1 MPSSSFF
8 TAGTSVKGQESNI
21 TILTRLNCAHG
32 LADLATRKYKS
43 AAKHFLSAN
52 LDHCDIPDLMSTANV
67 ATYGGICALATFD
80 RAELQKQ
87 VISSSSFKLFLELD
101 PLLREVQICRMGYC
115 IYVSD
120 VSVNF
125 ENPIHKLVA
134 FRSSSIFT
142 RASTAS
148 A

>member
-1 MPSSSFF
+1 M
-8 TAGTSVKGQESNI
+8 
-21 TILTRLNCAHG
+21 TRLNCAHG

-43 AAKHFLSAN
+43 AAKHFLAAN

-101 PLLREVQICRMGYC
+101 PLLREASHCSL
-115 IYVSD
+115 IYLRKVL
-120 VSVNF
+120 
-125 ENPIHKLVA
+125 H
-134 FRSSSIFT
+134 
-142 RASTAS
+142 
-148 A
+148 